1 MEEFWKYIN
10 SYTKIS
16 TAAQEAWQQLL
27 TEQQLARQEYFL
39 KEGSVPKRIAFV
51 KKGLLSYFYTD
62 KEGATVIKKF
72 FPEQTLVASTSAM
85 LLQQPSKFTIQA
97 LEATE
102 IISYPFEGFR
112 QLTIQFPD
120 ISNFYIHYME
130 QHWVIEK
137 EIGEISLKY
146 ETAGQRY
153 ADFKKNQ
160 PQLLQRLKLHHI
172 ASYLGITPTQLSRIR
187 AEL

>member
-10 SYTKIS
+10 RYAPIS
-16 TAAQEAWQQLL
+16 TAAQEAWQELL
-27 TEQQLARQEYFL
+27 KEQKLARHEHL
-39 KEGSVPKRIAFV
+39 LLEGAIPKKVHFI

-62 KEGATVIKKF
+62 KDGAMVIKKF

-85 LLQQPSKFTIQA
+85 LLKQPSKFTIQA
-97 LEATE
+97 LEETE
-102 IISYPFEGFR
+102 IISYPFEQFS
-112 QLTIQFPD
+112 QLTAQFPD
-120 ISNFYIHYME
+120 IARFYIHYLE

-137 EIGEISLKY
+137 EIGEISLKH

-153 ADFKKNQ
+153 AAFKQNH

>member
-10 SYTKIS
+10 SYTPIS
-16 TAAQEAWQQLL
+16 TAAKEAWQQLL
-27 TEQQLARQEYFL
+27 STQKLARQEYL
-39 KEGSVPKRIAFV
+39 LMEGSIPKRVSFV
-51 KKGLLSYFYTD
+51 QKGLLSYFYTD

-85 LLQQPSKFTIQA
+85 LLKEPGKFTIQA
-97 LEATE
+97 LEPTE

-112 QLTIQFPD
+112 LLTIAFPD
-120 ISNFYIHYME
+120 IARFYIHYLE

-137 EIGEISLKY
+137 EIGEISLKH
-146 ETAGQRY
+146 ETAGLRY
-153 ADFKKNQ
+153 AEFKQ
-160 PQLLQRLKLHHI
+160 SHPLLLQRLKLHHI

>member
-10 SYTKIS
+10 SYAIIS
-16 TAAQEAWQQLL
+16 TAAQEAWQELL
-27 TEQQLARQEYFL
+27 TEQKLAKQAYFL
-39 KEGSVPKRIAFV
+39 REGSTPKRVAFV

-62 KEGATVIKKF
+62 KDGATVIKKF

-85 LLQQPSKFTIQA
+85 LLQQASQFTIQA
-97 LEATE
+97 LEPTE

-112 QLTIQFPD
+112 LLTQQFPD
-120 ISNFYIHYME
+120 ISRFYIRYLE

-153 ADFKKNQ
+153 LDFKHKQ
-160 PQLLQRLKLHHI
+160 PQLLQRLKLHHV

>member
-1 MEEFWKYIN
+1 MEEFWKYIK
-10 SYTKIS
+10 SYATIS
-16 TAAQEAWQQLL
+16 IVAQEAWQQLL
-27 TEQQLARQEYFL
+27 STQQLARQEYL
-39 KEGSVPKRIAFV
+39 LMEGSTPNKVSFV

-62 KEGATVIKKF
+62 KDGATVIKKF

-85 LLQQPSKFTIQA
+85 LLKEPGKFTIQA

-112 QLTIQFPD
+112 LLTEQFPD
-120 ISNFYIHYME
+120 IARFYIQYLE

-153 ADFKKNQ
+153 AGFKQNH

>member
-10 SYTKIS
+10 SYTSIS
-16 TAAQEAWQQLL
+16 TVAQQAWQQLL
-27 TEQQLARQEYFL
+27 RERKLAKQEYL
-39 KEGSVPKRIAFV
+39 LLEGSVPKHIAFV
-51 KKGLLSYFYTD
+51 KKGLFSYFYTD
-62 KEGATVIKKF
+62 PDGGTVIKKF

-85 LLQQPSKFTIQA
+85 LLKQPSKFTIQA
-97 LEATE
+97 LEETE
-102 IISYPFEGFR
+102 IITYPFEQFR
-112 QLTIQFPD
+112 LLTEQFPD
-120 ISNFYIHYME
+120 ISRFYILYLE
-130 QHWVIEK
+130 KHWVVEK

-160 PQLLQRLKLHHI
+160 PQLLERLKLHHI

>member
-1 MEEFWKYIN
+1 MEDFWKYIN
-10 SYTKIS
+10 RYTPIS
-16 TAAQEAWQQLL
+16 TAAQEAWQEL
-27 TEQQLARQEYFL
+27 L
-39 KEGSVPKRIAFV
+39 KEQKLTRHEHLLLEGAIPKKVHFI

-62 KEGATVIKKF
+62 KDGAMVIKKF

-85 LLQQPSKFTIQA
+85 LLKQPSKFTIQA
-97 LEATE
+97 LEETE
-102 IISYPFEGFR
+102 IISYPFEQFS
-112 QLTIQFPD
+112 QLTAQFPD
-120 ISNFYIHYME
+120 IARFYIHYLE

-137 EIGEISLKY
+137 EIGEISLKH

-153 ADFKKNQ
+153 TEFKQNH